1 MGLPYFGVTPA
12 ADLVLALNTLIS
24 YLNGGTYG
32 ISGVAGATSGA
43 RLVNAGGTP
52 AIHAADGN
60 NSTPVIT
67 EVYISEIFIP
77 CNMLVTGVAVFN
89 GSDVTGNMK
98 AGLGSSTGAVL
109 ATSASTAGS
118 GTDAYQLLPF
128 TSTYSALGP
137 KRYYILMFYDSGTAR
152 YNTFAVGK
160 HGASVQTGQVYA
172 TGFTAFT
179 PPTTFTTNV
188 GNIAGLY

>member
-1 MGLPYFGVTPA
+1 MAIPYFGVTPA

-32 ISGVAGATSGA
+32 SGSVSGNVSP
-43 RLVNAGGTP
+43 RQVNIGGGS
-52 AIHAADGN
+52 AVLAADGN
-60 NSTPVIT
+60 NSTPVNT
-67 EVYISEIFIP
+67 ETYVSEIFVP

-98 AGLGSSTGAVL
+98 VGLANAAGTSIL
-109 ATSASTAGS
+109 ASSASTAGS
-118 GTDAYQLLPF
+118 GTDAYQLVPF
-128 TSTYSALGP
+128 TATYSALGP
-137 KRYYILMFYDSGTAR
+137 ARYYIMVQYSSGTAR

-160 HGASVQTGQVYA
+160 HGVLVQTAQTFG
-172 TGFTAFT
+172 TLTTFT
-179 PPTTFTTNV
+179 PPTTFVTVV

>member
-1 MGLPYFGVTPA
+1 MAIPLFSTPTPA
-12 ADLVLALNTLIS
+12 ADLQFELNLLIS
-24 YLNGGTYG
+24 YLNGNTY
-32 ISGVAGATSGA
+32 GVAGVGGSVSP
-43 RLVNAGGTP
+43 RLVNAGGTS
-52 AIHAADGN
+52 AVLAADGN

-67 EVYISEIFIP
+67 EFYISEIFVP

-89 GSDVTGNMK
+89 GSDVTGNIK
-98 AGLGSSTGAVL
+98 VGLGSSAGAIL

-118 GTDAYQLLPF
+118 GTDAYQLVPF
-128 TSTYSALGP
+128 TATYSAIGP
-137 KRYYILMFYDSGTAR
+137 KTYYILTFYDSGTAR

-160 HGASVQTGQVYA
+160 HGVSKKTGEVYA

-179 PPTTFTTNV
+179 PPTTFTTAL